1 MKRNKHI
8 VSLSHDHHD
17 GLLFCWKLRQGVKNG
32 TDPERIL
39 GYVRYFWQDHLLPHF
54 RLEEE
59 ILFVDPDDE
68 KIARALR
75 EHREMG
81 ALVQSLL
88 SGPPGEAYSLLQLLA
103 DAVDNHI
110 RFEERELFPYLEK
123 ELSEDRLAGI
133 GHQLNKNPHLPDAF
147 PDAFWKASSHSKPGE

>member
-17 GLLFCWKLRQGVKNG
+17 SLLFCWKLRQGLRNG
-32 TDPERIL
+32 AKAARMH

-59 ILFVDPDDE
+59 TLFVRSGDE

-75 EHREMG
+75 EHREMR
-81 ALVQSLL
+81 ALVDSLL
-88 SGPPGEAYSLLQLLA
+88 SAADGEAYPLMTLLA

-123 ELSEDRLAGI
+123 KLPEDQLIAI
-133 GHQLNKNPHLPDAF
+133 GERLNKNPHLPDAW
-147 PDAFWKASSHSKPGE
+147 PDPFWKDTTPSNPGE